1 MNKFFSSKKFKYGTA
16 ATVITA
22 AIIVL
27 FIVLNAAVTALG
39 TINRWYTDLTTDNY
53 YKLSDAFKSKY
64 TEINGGEDGV
74 NFNIVIMMD
83 EDKFATYDY
92 QTVILYNTIK
102 EITKTYDN
110 VRLKAINERTYPA
123 EVEKYKEIYGDN
135 INLTDVIV
143 EAADENFEPI
153 ESIGTKKYGINFFFI
168 VGSDG
173 TLYGYN
179 AEAGFLS
186 AFSQMLGKNENPP
199 VAFYLTGHGEP
210 ALATQTDS
218 WAEVLERA
226 GFVVREMNLMTNDF
240 SEYYDVDAAG
250 DYNNCV
256 VVINNPRRDLF
267 VPALGEEGV
276 SEVKKL
282 RDFFGSGYGNI
293 IVAVDSTTP
302 ELPALSQLLSEYGL
316 GYGGAIHD
324 SRHSIASSEAAKIT
338 ADYSRMESGLSKLL
352 VNGLRGTS
360 NKSLPETVFD
370 HPTNVY
376 VKDSTTGSADSM
388 HGYNGK
394 YSMDALL
401 YPYRSAEINDRDGY
415 EECFIGSFNSQWDTN
430 DDENTQSYAF
440 VIGTTDFLS
449 SSYANSFLN
458 RSIMSW
464 MLGQIYDEVV
474 SFDGINFIRFT
485 NNSALEVTSTEATAW
500 TIATIVVIPTVAVAA
515 GVVVWIRRRHS

>member
-1 MNKFFSSKKFKYGTA
+1 MDKFFKSKKFKYGTA
-16 ATVITA
+16 ATVITVVV
-22 AIIVL
+22 IVL
-27 FIVLNAAVTALG
+27 FIVFNAAVTALG

-53 YKLSDAFKSKY
+53 YKLSDAFKAKY
-64 TEINGGEDGV
+64 AEINGGEDGV

-92 QTVILYNTIK
+92 QTIILYNTIK
-102 EITKTYDN
+102 EITKTYKS

-123 EVEKYKEIYGDN
+123 LVEKYKEIYGDN
-135 INLTDVIV
+135 INVTDVII

-153 ESIGTKKYGINFFFI
+153 ENISTKKYGINFFF
-168 VGSDG
+168 VTGSDG

-210 ALATQTDS
+210 ALSTLTDS
-218 WAEVLERA
+218 WVEVLERA
-226 GFVVREMNLMTNDF
+226 GFVVREINLMTDDF
-240 SEYYDVDAAG
+240 SNYYDVEAAG

-256 VVINNPRRDLF
+256 VIINDPQRDLY
-267 VPALGEEGV
+267 VPARGEEGT

-282 RDFFGSGYGNI
+282 REFFGTGYGNI
-293 IVAVDSTTP
+293 IVAVNSTTP
-302 ELPALSQLLSEYGL
+302 TLPALSQLLSEYGL

-338 ADYSRMESGLSKLL
+338 ADYSRMEKGLSLL
-352 VNGLRGTS
+352 LRNGLRGS
-360 NKSLPETVFD
+360 SGKSLPETVFD

-376 VKDSTTGSADSM
+376 VKDTTSGSADSM

-394 YSMDALL
+394 YGMDALI
-401 YPYRSAEINDRDGY
+401 YPYRSAETEDKDGY
-415 EECFIGSFNSQWDTN
+415 EECFIGAFTSQWDTN

-440 VIGTTDFLS
+440 VIGTTEFLT

-485 NNSALEVTSTEATAW
+485 NSSALEVTSGEATAW
-500 TIATIVVIPTVAVAA
+500 TVATIVVVPVIAAAVGA
-515 GVVVWIRRRHS
+515 VVWFRRRHS